1 MQGWHEDFELE
12 SRRMGETMRIRTI
25 ETLSE
30 NGFATRGVPVRFGG
44 ELKIVSHETP
54 EGVYLETTGEPEGPY
69 PADLL
74 LVDEVE
80 LGNLN
85 RNL

>member
-1 MQGWHEDFELE
+1 
-12 SRRMGETMRIRTI
+12 MRIRTI

-30 NGFATRGVPVRFGG
+30 NGVAIRGVPVRFGG

-54 EGVYLETTGEPEGPY
+54 EGVFLVTTGEPEGPY

-74 LVDEVE
+74 MVDETE
-80 LGNLN
+80 LAKESVNLSQSQES
-85 RNL
+85 